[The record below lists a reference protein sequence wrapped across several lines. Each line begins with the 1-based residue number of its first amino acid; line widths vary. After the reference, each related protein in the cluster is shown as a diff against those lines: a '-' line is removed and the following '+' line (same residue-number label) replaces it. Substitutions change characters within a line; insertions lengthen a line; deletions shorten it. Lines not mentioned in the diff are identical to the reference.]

1 MAKAKP
7 TPTEEISE
15 DLAGAELTLET
26 NETEDPKV
34 DYVNNKDNFVF
45 DENGNCLGHKSR
57 DYRSLSKK

>member
-1 MAKAKP
+1 MAKAKA
-7 TPTEEISE
+7 TPVEEVSEIDTTEVKITE
-15 DLAGAELTLET
+15 AEA
-26 NETEDPKV
+26 PKV